1 MLKKIAV
8 LSCCITT
15 AMMGAVASEVVT
27 YKDDFSNYPFLSDA
41 SPNWVSHNG
50 RWEVTNGVL
59 RQLDKVLNGG
69 LIFLDGKSFSD
80 CQIKVKFN
88 PTGDEKG
95 VRAAGVIF
103 RAQDCFNFYWI
114 F

>member
-1 MLKKIAV
+1 MLKKVSMLGCFVITSITWVIA
-8 LSCCITT
+8 
-15 AMMGAVASEVVT
+15 GDVVT
-27 YKDDFSNYPFLSDA
+27 YKDNFSNYPFLSDA

-59 RQLDKVLNGG
+59 RQLDEVLNGG

-88 PTGDEKG
+88 PTGNEKG
-95 VRAAGVIF
+95 VRAAGVVF
-103 RAQDCFNFYWI
+103 RAKD
-114 F
+114 